1 MAKDQESKES
11 QALDNTKGQL
21 SFVIFDQASSSNGSN
36 SRRIRSHAARRGWT
50 VRKENSKKKTK
61 TLADGP
67 RSDLAN
73 PISLASA
80 PPARESRSRRKLQRE
95 GNARRNRNRGFLET
109 VLNEEYPIGLSFGS
123 PSNPFSVYPVPWKP
137 VFAPL
142 IDLGLHWAG
151 SVWGNVANHN
161 WSSEQCARLACWP
174 LEVCIESCEPA
185 AFYSIMASAATA
197 LPVTH
202 PLAPRN
208 TPRLSHFLQTKA
220 IEALNAAFSC
230 SDRAVSTPILLSI
243 LCLAGIAIQNQETGK
258 YVSHYLPALKRM
270 TDMRGGIA
278 KIANDGENGRILAR
292 RLASADRVFAPI
304 CGNEQFFPEYEDPV
318 LESIDWTNIFGRV
331 QEESDRRRSCVYGQR
346 RFPDSVLH

>member
-1 MAKDQESKES
+1 MKSPKVEFDACLFLCSRLYIGTSFNIQHIKSDVVKWIQIFTIARTSLALIMAKDQESKES

-142 IDLGLHWAG
+142 IDF
-151 SVWGNVANHN
+151 
-161 WSSEQCARLACWP
+161 
-174 LEVCIESCEPA
+174 CE
-185 AFYSIMASAATA
+185 
-197 LPVTH
+197 
-202 PLAPRN
+202 
-208 TPRLSHFLQTKA
+208 
-220 IEALNAAFSC
+220 
-230 SDRAVSTPILLSI
+230 
-243 LCLAGIAIQNQETGK
+243 
-258 YVSHYLPALKRM
+258 
-270 TDMRGGIA
+270 
-278 KIANDGENGRILAR
+278 
-292 RLASADRVFAPI
+292 
-304 CGNEQFFPEYEDPV
+304 
-318 LESIDWTNIFGRV
+318 
-331 QEESDRRRSCVYGQR
+331 
-346 RFPDSVLH
+346 